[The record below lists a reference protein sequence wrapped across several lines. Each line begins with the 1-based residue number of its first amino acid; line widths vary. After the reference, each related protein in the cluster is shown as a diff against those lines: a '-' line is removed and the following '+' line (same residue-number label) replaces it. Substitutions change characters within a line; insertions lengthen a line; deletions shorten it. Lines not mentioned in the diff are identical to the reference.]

1 MNGEQENMRRSISEP
16 GFYLSIYYY
25 ILPKYRAWAI
35 YKRTSRI
42 LDFDKFKKLRN
53 ASDRIVKTAQRDYEK
68 ALISTFKKEPKK
80 LYSYLRDKMRIK
92 EGVAQMERVNG
103 DLTKSDEETATVLND
118 FFTSVYT
125 KEPDAVLPEFEDK
138 LDEIGHVTDV
148 NITEEKVRSKLK
160 QLKENK
166 SPGPDAIHPRVL
178 KECFDEFAKP
188 LCLLF
193 RKSLDEGNLP
203 LDRKEVNVTP
213 IHKKGPKTSPRNY
226 RPVSLTSIP
235 CKILE
240 NLIKEQIQE

>member
-1 MNGEQENMRRSISEP
+1 
-16 GFYLSIYYY
+16 
-25 ILPKYRAWAI
+25 
-35 YKRTSRI
+35 
-42 LDFDKFKKLRN
+42 
-53 ASDRIVKTAQRDYEK
+53 
-68 ALISTFKKEPKK
+68 
-80 LYSYLRDKMRIK
+80 MRIK

-103 DLTKSDEETATVLND
+103 DLTKSDEETANVLND

-178 KECFDEFAKP
+178 KECCDEFAKP

-203 LDRKEVNVTP
+203 LDWKEANVTP
-213 IHKKGPKTSPRNY
+213 IHKKGPKKHH
-226 RPVSLTSIP
+226 LGSIV
-235 CKILE
+235 L
-240 NLIKEQIQE
+240 